1 MGIQTSKSSA
11 GNFYA
16 SPSISINYTLGAGI

>member
-1 MGIQTSKSSA
+1 MAIHTSKSSPA
-11 GNFYA
+11 NFYA